1 MKQPRRLPSAKE
13 YALLGWDARLE
24 VLAALR
30 SLRLAYLRTEEI
42 QPSTTRQHDVYPYT
56 ADRLPLDIRK

>member
-1 MKQPRRLPSAKE
+1 MKQPKRLPSAKE

-30 SLRLAYLRTEEI
+30 SLRLPYLSREEI

-56 ADRLPLDIRK
+56 ADRLPLDIQN

>member
-1 MKQPRRLPSAKE
+1 VKQPKRLPSAKE

-24 VLAALR
+24 VLAALQ

-42 QPSTTRQHDVYPYT
+42 QPSTTRQHHVYPYT
-56 ADRLPLDIRK
+56 TDRLPLDIQK

>member
-1 MKQPRRLPSAKE
+1 VKQPRRLPSAKE

-42 QPSTTRQHDVYPYT
+42 HPFTTRQHDVYSYT
-56 ADRLPLDIRK
+56 ADRLPLDIQK

>member
-1 MKQPRRLPSAKE
+1 VKQPKRLPSAKE

-30 SLRLAYLRTEEI
+30 SLRLAYLTTEEI
-42 QPSTTRQHDVYPYT
+42 RPSTTRQHDVYPYT
-56 ADRLPLDIRK
+56 ADCLPVDIQK

>member
-1 MKQPRRLPSAKE
+1 MKQPKRLPSAKE

-42 QPSTTRQHDVYPYT
+42 QPSTTRQHDVHPYT
-56 ADRLPLDIRK
+56 ADCLPVDIRK

>member
-1 MKQPRRLPSAKE
+1 VKQPRRLPSARE
-13 YALLGWDARLE
+13 YMLLTWDARLE
-24 VLAALR
+24 VMAALQ

-56 ADRLPLDIRK
+56 ADCLPVDIQK

>member
-1 MKQPRRLPSAKE
+1 MKQPKRRPSAKE

-42 QPSTTRQHDVYPYT
+42 HPSTTRQQDV
-56 ADRLPLDIRK
+56 